1 MSCGFFTRHG
11 EKKKKRRGVLSF
23 IIRLF
28 FRVCPRV
35 SDRQNDDDDDDDL
48 KEGAREDEASGRRGA
63 KDFAFGWNG
72 RCDEEESE
80 EEPRVVEFTREHT
93 REHKKDERTTVT
105 TTTPRVEREDGRKT
119 TATHRAELA
128 DDSTGTSVG
137 TKEEI

>member
-1 MSCGFFTRHG
+1 M
-11 EKKKKRRGVLSF
+11 
-23 IIRLF
+23 
-28 FRVCPRV
+28 P
-35 SDRQNDDDDDDDL
+35 DRQNDDDDDDDL

-105 TTTPRVEREDGRKT
+105 TTTTTTTPRVEREDGRET

>member
-1 MSCGFFTRHG
+1 MCSLVVLCPRASPP
-11 EKKKKRRGVLSF
+11 KRRASSPSERERERDEG
-23 IIRLF
+23 
-28 FRVCPRV
+28 
-35 SDRQNDDDDDDDL
+35 NDDL
-48 KEGAREDEASGRRGA
+48 KKGAREDEASGRSGA
-63 KDFAFGWNG
+63 KVAGRNG
-72 RCDEEESE
+72 RCDQEESE

-105 TTTPRVEREDGRKT
+105 TTSPRVEREDGRKT

>member
-1 MSCGFFTRHG
+1 MCSLVVLCPRASPP
-11 EKKKKRRGVLSF
+11 KRRASSPSERERERDKG
-23 IIRLF
+23 
-28 FRVCPRV
+28 
-35 SDRQNDDDDDDDL
+35 NDDL
-48 KEGAREDEASGRRGA
+48 KKGAREDEASGRSGA
-63 KDFAFGWNG
+63 KVAGRNV
-72 RCDEEESE
+72 RCDQEESE

-105 TTTPRVEREDGRKT
+105 TTSPRVEREDGRET

>member
-1 MSCGFFTRHG
+1 MSCGFFTKRHG
-11 EKKKKRRGVLSF
+11 EKKKKKRRGVLSF
-23 IIRLF
+23 SIRLF
-28 FRVCPRV
+28 F
-35 SDRQNDDDDDDDL
+35 
-48 KEGAREDEASGRRGA
+48 REDEASGRRGA

-72 RCDEEESE
+72 RCDDEESE

-105 TTTPRVEREDGRKT
+105 TTTTTTTTPRVEREDGRET

>member
-1 MSCGFFTRHG
+1 MSCGFFTKRHG
-11 EKKKKRRGVLSF
+11 EKKKKKKRRGVLSF
-23 IIRLF
+23 SIRLF
-28 FRVCPRV
+28 F
-35 SDRQNDDDDDDDL
+35 
-48 KEGAREDEASGRRGA
+48 REDEASGRRGA

-105 TTTPRVEREDGRKT
+105 TTTTTPRVEREDGRET

>member
-1 MSCGFFTRHG
+1 MLLGCLVSSCLTAKTTRL
-11 EKKKKRRGVLSF
+11 ESVRKRERDEG
-23 IIRLF
+23 
-28 FRVCPRV
+28 
-35 SDRQNDDDDDDDL
+35 NDDL
-48 KEGAREDEASGRRGA
+48 KKGAREDEASGRRGA

-105 TTTPRVEREDGRKT
+105 TTTTTPRVEREDGRET

>member
-1 MSCGFFTRHG
+1 MTGSRETREEELCAPWLSC
-11 EKKKKRRGVLSF
+11 VL
-23 IIRLF
+23 
-28 FRVCPRV
+28 VPH
-35 SDRQNDDDDDDDL
+35 RQNDAPRVRPKERERDEGNDDL
-48 KEGAREDEASGRRGA
+48 KKGDREDEATGRSGA
-63 KDFAFGWNG
+63 KVAGRNG
-72 RCDEEESE
+72 RCDQEESE

-105 TTTPRVEREDGRKT
+105 TTSPRVEREDGRKT